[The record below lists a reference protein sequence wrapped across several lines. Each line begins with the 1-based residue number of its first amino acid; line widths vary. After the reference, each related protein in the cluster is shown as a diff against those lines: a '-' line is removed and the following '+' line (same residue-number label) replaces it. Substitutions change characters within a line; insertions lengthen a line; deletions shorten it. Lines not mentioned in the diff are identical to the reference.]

1 MAYIPLA
8 QELSTKYTLTG
19 PNGVVATLNDST
31 DANYVG
37 FTTEI
42 TGLDSPEVRESAQ
55 DLVESDGG
63 AHGYFFF
70 GRRPIT
76 MTVNVSNAASVA
88 ARSTRIDLLRR
99 ATLAM
104 RGDATLTWTL
114 STDPTMSVFVP
125 VRRQQPFRES
135 GGWVKEIQVALV
147 SQYAGIFSNTQV
159 TSAVTASGTGVV
171 LENKGSWPAYPIL
184 RIAGTSVNPTVTNNT
199 TGEVFTTTGLTV
211 ASGETVEFDMLNHTG
226 VFTAGARNG
235 QSANRFIDFAT
246 SKFPTLATGN
256 STFTLAGGGNLTVIY
271 RHTWV

>member
-226 VFTAGARNG
+226 VFTAGLVTDRAPTASLTSLHRSS
-235 QSANRFIDFAT
+235 QRWQPAT
-246 SKFPTLATGN
+246 RPSRSRAEET
-256 STFTLAGGGNLTVIY
+256 
-271 RHTWV
+271 